1 MDTVVE
7 PHPKTEPELHLLT
20 AWGTEGGSTR
30 RREAAIGSVA
40 AHVALVI
47 VLLLLPKE
55 VFEPPRQP
63 EVARRQVTPLVAPPF
78 ELTQPNPTKGKI
90 TKSINLESLLPRP
103 AVQQPRSTPSTTRP
117 AAKTAGKQPAPFVA
131 PPTPA
136 PAPAPTPTPQIAEPP
151 KIETAVNAGAPA
163 KGPIGTPQAPPA
175 PPPQIQ
181 PEEKP
186 KLAFETPGSSTSSPN
201 QGMGKLNVPSASVT
215 EAIRGMAQGPSGG
228 IMVGDEGSGLG
239 GLGPGMNLP
248 PSPGKMGSTLQLKSD
263 PQGVD
268 FRPYLVKVL
277 AAVRRNWFAIY
288 PESAKLGSRG
298 RVTLEFSIDRSGG
311 IPKLRISSPSGVQ
324 ALDRAAVAAM
334 SASTPLPSLPTEFRG
349 DRIILQMVFAYNMP
363 TN

>member
-1 MDTVVE
+1 MDAVAE
-7 PHPKTEPELHLLT
+7 PYPKTDPELHLLT
-20 AWGTEGGSTR
+20 EWGAEGAGSR
-30 RREAAIGSVA
+30 RSEAAIGSIL

-47 VLLLLPKE
+47 LLMLLPKE
-55 VFEPPRQP
+55 MFQPPKETR
-63 EVARRQVTPLVAPPF
+63 VTRSVIPLVAPRF
-78 ELTQPNPTKGKI
+78 ELTQPTPNNGKLS
-90 TKSINLESLLPRP
+90 KSINLENLLPRP
-103 AVQQPRSTPSTTRP
+103 AIQQPRSAPSTTRP
-117 AAKTAGKQPAPFVA
+117 AARTAAPKPAPV
-131 PPTPA
+131 PPPVPTPA
-136 PAPAPTPTPQIAEPP
+136 PIAPPQIAEAP
-151 KIETAVNAGAPA
+151 KIEPPVNAAPPSKA
-163 KGPIGTPQAPPA
+163 PISTTQAPP

-181 PEEKP
+181 AEEKP
-186 KLAFETPGSSTSSPN
+186 KLAFETPGSSRTSPN
-201 QGMGKLNVPSASVT
+201 PSMGRLNVPTSSVT
-215 EAIRGMAQGPSGG
+215 DAIREMAQGPSGG
-228 IMVGDEGSGLG
+228 ITVGDEGSGLG

-248 PSPGKMGSTLQLKSD
+248 PAPGKMGSTLQLKSD

-268 FRPYLVKVL
+268 FKPYLVKVL

-334 SASTPLPSLPTEFRG
+334 SASTPLPSLPSEFHG